1 MDALPE
7 IVQLKVRLV
16 GVSPM
21 IWRRVLIPSSTL
33 LRELHGVIQVAMGW
47 EGIHLFMFDIHAVRY
62 GSFELHA
69 ANPDVSLQQF
79 GFREKERF
87 SYIYDMG
94 DHWEHEVRIEVV
106 TAADPKKS
114 YPTCNGG
121 SGACPPED
129 CGGVHG
135 YLERRDETDGYDAW
149 RDMGVM
155 ADFLTDVVEANA
167 PDRPVSDFLSD
178 DVEAAMERMVARK
191 PFVEGKFSRGAAN
204 NRFRAG
210 DHRELMRQQ
219 MW

>member
-7 IVQLKVRLV
+7 IVQPKVRLV

-33 LRELHGVIQVAMGW
+33 LRELHGVIQVAMEW

-106 TAADPKKS
+106 TAADPKN
-114 YPTCNGG
+114 PI
-121 SGACPPED
+121 
-129 CGGVHG
+129 
-135 YLERRDETDGYDAW
+135 
-149 RDMGVM
+149 
-155 ADFLTDVVEANA
+155 
-167 PDRPVSDFLSD
+167 RPVT
-178 DVEAAMERMVARK
+178 AAPVHVRRRIVVGCTDISSAGTKQTAMTRGGIWASWLIFSLMWWRPTLPTDQYLIFCPTMWK
-191 PFVEGKFSRGAAN
+191 PRWNGWLPASHLWWGSFHGVLRTIGSEPVIIGN
-204 NRFRAG
+204 
-210 DHRELMRQQ
+210 
-219 MW
+219 